1 MTKRLLFILSV
12 LIFLI
17 ASHNT
22 NAQIIKGEAFLGL
35 NMSQVDGDEVVGFKM
50 IPTTSHHKNAN
61 NFTVLVVVKMT
72 TFVH

>member
-35 NMSQVDGDEVVGFKM
+35 NMSQVDGDEVVGFKN
-50 IPTTSHHKNAN
+50 SA
-61 NFTVLVVVKMT
+61 FTADSEP
-72 TFVH
+72 